1 MVAFKARDSLR
12 EKNLRVAVYIN
23 TCDYHVDRMLGGYQ
37 KLFELTPSW
46 KLAGLYVDRNA
57 KHISPWNRKG
67 LVDMRIACQDGKVD
81 MIITTTPSNFSRN
94 CNTLHEILEELD
106 TPVLFEVMDL
116 YTGDEE
122 SRMIL
127 DMARTP
133 A

>member
-1 MVAFKARDSLR
+1 MVEFKARDSLR

-23 TCDYHVDRMLGGYQ
+23 TCDYHVERMLGCYQ

-67 LVDMRIACQDGKVD
+67 LVDMRTACQDGKVD
-81 MIITTTPSNFSRN
+81 MIITTTPARFSKN
-94 CNTLHEILEELD
+94 HNTLHEILEELD
-106 TPVLFEVMDL
+106 TPVLFEEIDL

-127 DMARTP
+127 DMAK
-133 A
+133 ALA